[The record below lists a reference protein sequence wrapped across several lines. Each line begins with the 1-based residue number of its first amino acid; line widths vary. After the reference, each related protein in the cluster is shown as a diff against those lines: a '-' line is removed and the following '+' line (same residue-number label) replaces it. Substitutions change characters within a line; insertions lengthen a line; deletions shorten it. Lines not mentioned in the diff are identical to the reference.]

1 MSAPTVVILAAGQG
15 TRMRSEVPKVLH
27 ELCGLPMGVWPVRA
41 ALAAGAGRV
50 VVVDSPARPLA
61 TVLPEGVE
69 LVVQPEPNGTG
80 GAVIAAAGAIDAGAP
95 VVVLSGD
102 VPLVSAAA
110 ITELVAAHEAGG
122 TVLESGGA
130 AGGEAGGV
138 GGAAGGEAR
147 GVGGAAATMAT
158 TVLDDPSGYGRVVRD
173 ARGAVAKVVETKA
186 PGDAS
191 AAELEIREVNTGVYV
206 FDGAALLAVL
216 PRLTADNAQ
225 GEYYLP
231 QALDLLRAGGAAIAA
246 HVVDDPGLVLGVNDR
261 VALAE
266 VRALAQR
273 AILERHMRAGVGIVD
288 PASTWI
294 DVDVEIGRD
303 ARIEPGTSLRGT
315 TVVGAGA
322 TVGPHTTAIDSR
334 IGDGASVRVSWLQDA
349 EVGERASV
357 GPFAYLRPGAV
368 LREGAKAGTFVE
380 VKNSDIGAGAKIPH
394 LSYIGDADVGA
405 GSNLGAGTITANYD
419 GRAKHR
425 TTIGER
431 VRGGVDT
438 AFVAPVNVGDDAY
451 TAAGSVITEDVPPGA
466 LGVARARQQNR
477 EGYARR
483 REGERAP
490 AEDAP
495 AEPRRGPLHSEGR

>member
-15 TRMRSEVPKVLH
+15 TRMRSETPKVLH
-27 ELCGLPMGVWPVRA
+27 ELCGLPMGLWPVRA
-41 ALAAGAGRV
+41 ALRAGAARV

-61 TVLPEGVE
+61 AVLPEGVE
-69 LVVQPEPNGTG
+69 LVVQPQANGTG
-80 GAVIAAAGAIDAGAP
+80 GAVIAAREAIDAGAP

-102 VPLVSAAA
+102 VPLVSAEA
-110 ITELVAAHEAGG
+110 IAELVAAHE
-122 TVLESGGA
+122 SG
-130 AGGEAGGV
+130 E
-138 GGAAGGEAR
+138 
-147 GVGGAAATMAT
+147 AAATMAT
-158 TVLDDPSGYGRVVRD
+158 TMLDDPRAAGRVGR
-173 ARGAVAKVVETKA
+173 APHGAVAKVVETKA

-191 AAELEIREVNTGVYV
+191 AAELEIREVNTGIYA
-206 FDGAALLAVL
+206 FEGGALLGVL
-216 PRLTADNAQ
+216 GRLTADNAQ

-231 QALDLLRAGGAAIAA
+231 QALDLLRADGARIAA
-246 HVVDDPGLVLGVNDR
+246 HVVDDPALVLGVNDR

-303 ARIEPGTSLRGT
+303 ARIEPGCSLRGT
-315 TVVGAGA
+315 SAIGAGA

-334 IGDGASVRVSWLQDA
+334 IGAGASVRISWLEGA
-349 EVGERASV
+349 EVGERANV
-357 GPFAYLRPGAV
+357 GPFAYLRPGAL

-419 GRAKHR
+419 GHAKHR

-438 AFVAPVNVGDDAY
+438 AFVAPVSVGDDAY

-477 EGYARR
+477 EGYAQRR
-483 REGERAP
+483 AAEHEASTRGTTPRAP
-490 AEDAP
+490 EPIAERTRVDDP
-495 AEPRRGPLHSEGR
+495 Q

>member
-15 TRMRSEVPKVLH
+15 TRMRSDVPKVLH
-27 ELCGLPMGVWPVRA
+27 ELCGLPMGLWPVRA

-50 VVVDSPARPLA
+50 VVVDSPARPLQA
-61 TVLPEGVE
+61 VLPEGVE

-80 GAVIAAAGAIDAGAP
+80 GAVVAAAGAIDAGAP

-102 VPLVSAAA
+102 VPLVSAEA
-110 ITELVAAHEAGG
+110 IAELVAAHEAGG
-122 TVLESGGA
+122 AA
-130 AGGEAGGV
+130 AGS
-138 GGAAGGEAR
+138 
-147 GVGGAAATMAT
+147 GGAAATMAT
-158 TVLDDPSGYGRVVRD
+158 TALTDPSGYGRVVRD
-173 ARGAVAKVVETKA
+173 AQGAVAKVVETKA

-191 AAELEIREVNTGVYV
+191 AAELEIREVNTGIYV
-206 FDGAALLAVL
+206 FDGAALLGVL

-231 QALDLLRAGGAAIAA
+231 QALDLLRADGARIAA
-246 HVVDDPGLVLGVNDR
+246 HVVDDPALVLGVNDR

-266 VRALAQR
+266 VRTLAQR

-303 ARIEPGTSLRGT
+303 ARIEPGCSLRG
-315 TVVGAGA
+315 VSAVGAGA

-334 IGDGASVRVSWLQDA
+334 IGARASVRVSWLHEA
-349 EVGERASV
+349 EVGEGASV
-357 GPFAYLRPGAV
+357 GPFAYLRPGAL

-405 GSNLGAGTITANYD
+405 GANLGAGTITANYD

-425 TTIGER
+425 TTIGAR

-438 AFVAPVNVGDDAY
+438 AFVAPVSVGDDAY
-451 TAAGSVITEDVPPGA
+451 TAAGSVITEDVPAGA
-466 LGVARARQQNR
+466 LGVARERQRNI
-477 EGYARR
+477 EGYAERR
-483 REGERAP
+483 DGEA
-490 AEDAP
+490 
-495 AEPRRGPLHSEGR
+495 RGSR